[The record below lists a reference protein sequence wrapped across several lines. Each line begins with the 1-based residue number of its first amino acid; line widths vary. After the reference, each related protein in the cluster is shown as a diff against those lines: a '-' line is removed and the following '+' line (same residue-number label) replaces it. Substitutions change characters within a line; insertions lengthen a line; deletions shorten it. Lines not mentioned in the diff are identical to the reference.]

1 MKSIKLFFTFL
12 LFTFLTFSCTPEN
25 EINEDVNQSEEQA
38 TDPKSPDEVD
48 EDKDGD

>member
-25 EINEDVNQSEEQA
+25 EINEEINQSEVQS
-38 TDPKSPDEVD
+38 TDPKHSSEVD
-48 EDKDGD
+48 EDKGGD